1 MGNRR
6 DFLKSTGLLA
16 LASSGCAWRK
26 RAPPG
31 DVWLNDVHSKLNA
44 TRHRGLVEVDSL
56 ASLQAAVRRQA
67 ESGGCLSIGGGRHAM
82 GGQQFG
88 EGTVHLD
95 TRAAHRV
102 LGFDRERGVIEVEA
116 GIQWPE
122 LIAEILER
130 QAGEGVWGI
139 AQKQTGADRLCIG
152 GALSANAHG
161 RGLKL
166 RPMVGDVE
174 SFVLVDAQGHAR
186 TCSRGENSELFGLA
200 LGGYGLFGVIYS
212 VRLRLA
218 PRLKLERQVE
228 IRTAD
233 GLAQAFEERV
243 AAGYLYGDFQ
253 FDIDESSDGF
263 LRRGVFACYR
273 PVDSATPMPTDQ
285 GELSEADWNGL
296 IRLAHA
302 DKAGAW
308 QRYSEHYLATSGQL
322 YWSDT
327 HQLGYYPDDYHQALD
342 RELHAAAPGSEMIS
356 ELYVPRGE
364 LAGFL
369 SAAAEVCR
377 REGASVIYGT
387 IRLIER
393 DDETFLAWARERFA
407 CCVLNL
413 HVEHSPAGIER
424 AQRAFRALIDLAAER
439 GGSFFLTYHRWAL
452 KRQVERCY
460 PRMPEFLAL
469 KREYDP
475 QERFQSEWYRH
486 YRAMFRASS

>member
-1 MGNRR
+1 MVNRR
-6 DFLKSTGLLA
+6 DFLRSTGLLA
-16 LASSGCAWRK
+16 LASTGCAWR
-26 RAPPG
+26 RQASSRG
-31 DVWLNDVHSKLNA
+31 VWLSDVHSKLNA
-44 TRHRGLVEVDSL
+44 THHRGLVAVDSL
-56 ASLQAAVRRQA
+56 AALQAAVRRQA
-67 ESGGCLSIGGGRHAM
+67 ESGRSLSIGGGRHAM

-88 EGTVHLD
+88 AGTVHLD
-95 TRAAHRV
+95 TRAARRV
-102 LGFDRERGVIEVEA
+102 LAFDRERGVIEVEA

-122 LIAEILER
+122 LIAETLRR
-130 QAGEGVWGI
+130 QEGDGVWGI

-166 RPMVGDVE
+166 RPMVADVE
-174 SFVLVDAQGHAR
+174 SFVLVDARGDAR
-186 TCSRGENSELFGLA
+186 TCSRSENTELFRLV

-218 PRLKLERQVE
+218 PRLELERKVE
-228 IRTAD
+228 IRTTD
-233 GLAQAFEERV
+233 GLVQAFEERIG
-243 AAGYLYGDFQ
+243 AGYLYGDFQ
-253 FDIDESSDGF
+253 FDVDESSDGF

-273 PVDSATPMPTDQ
+273 PVDPATPMPEGQ
-285 GELSEADWNGL
+285 SELSEADWKRL

-302 DKAGAW
+302 DKAAAW
-308 QRYSEHYLATSGQL
+308 RVYSEHYLATSGQL

-327 HQLGYYPDDYHQALD
+327 QQLGYYPDDYHTELD
-342 RELHAAAPGSEMIS
+342 RELRAAAPGSEMIS

-364 LAGFL
+364 LAGFM
-369 SAAAEVCR
+369 SAAAQVCR

-393 DDETFLAWARERFA
+393 DGETFLAWARERFA

-413 HVEHSPAGIER
+413 HVEHSSAGLGR
-424 AQRAFRALIDLAAER
+424 AKRAFRALIDLAAER

-452 KRQVERCY
+452 KRQIELCY
-460 PRMPEFLAL
+460 PQMPEFLEL

-475 QERFQSEWYRH
+475 HELFQSEWYRH
-486 YRAMFRASS
+486 YRAMFAGGP